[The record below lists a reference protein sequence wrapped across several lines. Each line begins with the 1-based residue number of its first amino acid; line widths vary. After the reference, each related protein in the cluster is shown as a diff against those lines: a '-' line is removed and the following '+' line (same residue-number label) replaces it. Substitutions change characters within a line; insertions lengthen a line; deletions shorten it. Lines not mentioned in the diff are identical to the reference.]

1 MSLRSFSFLTGCL
14 GWAALTGRA
23 AEREFTRTFPVQ
35 PGCTVKLDSYRGR
48 IVVVEHDQAEVQV
61 TLQME
66 TRSDDAEEAARV
78 FGAVQIDA
86 TEAANTVTLR
96 ARNPRETRVRFVWND
111 KHQIDLAWRITVPR
125 RCTVDLA
132 TRSGAITVGSLT
144 GRVVARTETG
154 TIFLKRIDGSI
165 DASTEV
171 GDVVISRCSGPAKV
185 RVLRGT
191 IRAGTMGG
199 FADLQNATG
208 DVEVLAARGGITAS
222 AEAGDVRVGFPRGT
236 TGGAKLTT
244 SGGSIHAKIDPAAN
258 CRVNASSVWG
268 RVESRLPMTVVAGA
282 NGKSNLAG
290 RLGEGGPAFTFHANG
305 GHVKLTTGENFIEEA
320 PPDPAGEPQGASDLR
335 SGRK

>member
-1 MSLRSFSFLTGCL
+1 MRLRSFSFLTGCL

-35 PGCTVKLDSYRGR
+35 PGCTVKLDTYRGR
-48 IVVVEHDQAEVQV
+48 IVVVERDQAEVQV

-66 TRSDDAEEAARV
+66 TRSDNAEEAARV
-78 FGAVQIDA
+78 FGAVQIGA

-132 TRSGAITVGSLT
+132 TRSGAITVGSLA

-191 IRAGTMGG
+191 IRVGTMGG

-208 DVEVLAARGGITAS
+208 DVEVLAALGGITAS

-236 TGGAKLTT
+236 TGAASLTT
-244 SGGSIHAKIDPAAN
+244 SGGSIHVKIDPAAN
-258 CRVNASSVWG
+258 CTVNASSVWG
-268 RVESRLPMTVVAGA
+268 RVESLLPMTVVAGA
-282 NGKSNLAG
+282 NGKSKLAG

-305 GHVKLTTGENFIEEA
+305 GDVKLTPSASFIEEA